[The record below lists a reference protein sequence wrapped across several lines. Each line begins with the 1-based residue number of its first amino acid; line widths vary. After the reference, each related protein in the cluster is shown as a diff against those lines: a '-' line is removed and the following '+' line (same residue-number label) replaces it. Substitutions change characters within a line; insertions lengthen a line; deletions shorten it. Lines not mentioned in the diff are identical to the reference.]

1 MKLLLD
7 TQILIWIL
15 EDNPKLTND
24 HRNLIQDSN
33 NSKWVSHFSFME
45 LAIDLKLKKLP
56 DFIINIP
63 ELIDKTRLS
72 GLLLLPIL
80 EPHFEYY
87 DSIPFYEDHRDPFD
101 RFILA
106 TALYEGC
113 AIISSDEKFS
123 RYSNLIQVV

>member
-15 EDNPKLTND
+15 EDNPKLTTT

-33 NSKWVSHFSFME
+33 YSKWVSHFSFME
-45 LAIDLKLKKLP
+45 LAIKLKLKKLP
-56 DFIINIP
+56 NFIINIP

-72 GLLLLPIL
+72 GLMLLPIL
-80 EPHFEYY
+80 ESHFEYY

-106 TALYEGC
+106 TALCEGC
-113 AIISSDEKFS
+113 AVISSDEKFS
-123 RYSNLIQVV
+123 RYKNIIQVL